1 MSYIAVIFTSTRRD
15 SDHEEYAKWSGLM
28 SEMVKEIPGFLG
40 SESFRDS
47 DTRKGVTIAYFEDEA
62 AVKRWREVSMQK
74 PRISVVKSSIANI
87 ARELPAWSASTTGSD
102 QIKELA

>member
-1 MSYIAVIFTSTRRD
+1 MSYIAVIFTSTRQD

-62 AVKRWREVSMQK
+62 AVKRWREVSEHKEAQ
-74 PRISVVKSSIANI
+74 NLG
-87 ARELPAWSASTTGSD
+87 REKFYSEYRTQVTRVEREYHWERPD
-102 QIKELA
+102 

>member
-47 DTRKGVTIAYFEDEA
+47 DTRKGVTIAYFEDEG
-62 AVKRWREVSMQK
+62 AVKRWREVSEHQE
-74 PRISVVKSSIANI
+74 AQNLG
-87 ARELPAWSASTTGSD
+87 REKFYSEYRTRVTRVEREYHWERPD
-102 QIKELA
+102 

>member
-62 AVKRWREVSMQK
+62 AVKRWREVSEHKEAQ
-74 PRISVVKSSIANI
+74 NLG
-87 ARELPAWSASTTGSD
+87 REKFYSEYRTRVTRVEREYLWERPD
-102 QIKELA
+102 

>member
-15 SDHEEYAKWSGLM
+15 SDYEEYAKWSHLM

-62 AVKRWREVSMQK
+62 AVKRWREVSEHKEAQ
-74 PRISVVKSSIANI
+74 NLG
-87 ARELPAWSASTTGSD
+87 REKFYSEYRTRVTLVEREYHWERPD
-102 QIKELA
+102 